1 LAPAIHATSLG
12 DEEGEAAV
20 DDDIAAILMHDA

>member
-1 LAPAIHATSLG
+1 LVPAIPAASLG

-20 DDDIAAILMHDA
+20 DVDIALNFDA